1 MAGFPDQ
8 IVLPHL
14 WRRYLSVLRAL
25 VGSTCI
31 WVALASSGLN
41 KATFVVLM
49 GALCGYSLVTVFWRW
64 PERVDV
70 YELFN
75 FLLDL
80 QCYLLCVAL
89 TPDSGFW
96 ICAIAGFY
104 LFLAAATL
112 HEWREVLLLLVIS
125 LGFVAWIH
133 PPFNDQLQPVIL
145 LLGMF
150 AIILALQK
158 QALLERL
165 SNSSR
170 QAVMYRSQAE
180 RARESERERIAGDLH
195 DGPLQAFISV
205 QMRLAILKKILERT
219 PEAVGAELDG
229 LHEIATKLVT
239 EVRTFIRGMRPMEVE
254 GAGLASSL
262 RTLVGTFQK
271 DSGIAATFQADP
283 AASHDDLEATI
294 DILQVLREALNNVQ
308 KHSAASRVAVHLGR
322 HDSQVELD
330 IEDDGRGFPFAGSW
344 SLDELELLKVGPA
357 SIKRRVR
364 SLNGDLT
371 IDSRPGRGVGLKI
384 RVPAA

>member
-25 VGSTCI
+25 VGTTCI
-31 WVALASSGLN
+31 WVVLGSGGLT
-41 KATFVVLM
+41 KGTFVVLM
-49 GALCGYSLVTVFWRW
+49 GALIGYSLVTIFWRW
-64 PERVDV
+64 PQRVDV

-104 LFLAAATL
+104 LFLAASTL

-125 LGFVAWIH
+125 LGFVSWVH

-150 AIILALQK
+150 SIVLALQK
-158 QALLERL
+158 QALLDRL

-180 RARESERERIAGDLH
+180 RAREAERERIAADLH

-283 AASHDDLEATI
+283 SASHDDLEASI

-308 KHSAASRVAVHLGR
+308 KHSSASRVAVHLGR

-330 IEDDGRGFPFAGSW
+330 IEDDGKGFPFAGSW
-344 SLDELELLKVGPA
+344 SLEELEMLKVGPA

-364 SLNGDLT
+364 SLNGDMT
-371 IDSRPGRGVGLKI
+371 IDSRPGRGAGLKI